1 MSDIDIDRTWE
12 DIQEDVFNDIDVGI
26 ATLRMNGPSGP
37 RVLTFIKD
45 SPDAEN
51 GLIAALHL
59 IFVDPDSLFI
69 LHDAFRRLK
78 LDGEDLTP
86 EAVLQIAT
94 SKVAYY
100 TRDAVVTDWLGDTDE
115 VDFDNESKK
124 YILGSLYMRSL
135 ITYLASESKKEFY
148 KIERAFQAQT
158 NTENY
163 VALRL

>member
-12 DIQEDVFNDIDVGI
+12 EIQEDVFKDIDVGI
-26 ATLRMNGPSGP
+26 ATLRMEGPS
-37 RVLTFIKD
+37 VFTFIKD
-45 SPDAEN
+45 SSDTEN
-51 GLIAALHL
+51 GLIAALHY
-59 IFVDPDSLFI
+59 IFVDPDSLI

-78 LDGEDLTP
+78 WDGEELTP

-100 TRDAVVTDWLGDTDE
+100 TRDAVVKDWLGDDAE
-115 VDFDNESKK
+115 VEFDDQSKK

-135 ITYLASESKKEFY
+135 ITHLASESKKEFD

-158 NTENY
+158 NTDNY